1 VIYEH
6 IRPFKRETTQQ
17 LAEARHSLA
26 FEQIHQQ
33 DMGEDEAVASRRGCL
48 MRGVSTVFARSP
60 CRLSILIGGFN
71 AYGLYQRTQSDQVPC
86 ILVLSAEQVHG
97 QLWAE

>member
-60 CRLSILIGGFN
+60 CRTSILIGGFN
-71 AYGLYQRTQSDQVPC
+71 AYGLYQRLLPKAVR
-86 ILVLSAEQVHG
+86 
-97 QLWAE
+97 